1 MGRPQLRSKMRPIA
15 LLLLASACAHRAAP
29 TASPPPTPPDA
40 PSLPAPALLVRDVLP
55 DVFTDP
61 QRRSKLAA
69 TLPTIREILKKIAE
83 ADRITG
89 VAYGVVI
96 DGELALAEGLGQQA
110 DGAPIDARTQFRIG
124 SITKMFTAAAALQLA
139 ERGRLDLDAPAF
151 TILPELA
158 RLVHPTRD
166 SRPLTVRD
174 ILTHTAGLPRNPD
187 LPALAVE
194 TSTTRAEL
202 MTALDGLSLV
212 RPPGVTSEYS
222 NLGFSLLGHI
232 VAAASKVPYRDAIRS
247 GVLEPLGMRL
257 TVWNPSAVPTTRLA
271 IGHIINNGHIITK
284 QPTSHGDID
293 AAGGLFS
300 NIEDLAKFVA
310 FQLGAWPPRDADDAA
325 PLTRAVLR
333 DTHALHA
340 FQSFRARTGP
350 PPQGRISGGVS
361 GIGLGWRVSHACDQP
376 PVVSH
381 NGAVDG
387 YHATIRMLPHSGV
400 GIIVLTNSG
409 WADSGQL
416 AEEIQRALARGGGL
430 EPRTPQALPAL
441 TTAATDITALYNNNW
456 NDSTF
461 SDKATLALREP
472 DTLVRVGEH
481 MRWFHAALGPCTL
494 GPLKRPMSSW
504 SGAFPLTCERG
515 AATLAISLTTTAIP
529 KIASL
534 DFKWQGG
541 VAAPALIAA
550 ATAALPLLTA
560 FDANLHTTYFSPAV
574 PRTALERALSAAR
587 LDHGACSLGRT
598 LAVTGPDSATFE
610 LTCDRT
616 PASLTLGLDHGT
628 PPRIDSFQISPEG
641 KQPACR

>member
-1 MGRPQLRSKMRPIA
+1 MRRPL

-29 TASPPPTPPDA
+29 AAPPTPPTPAVTSPPSPDA
-40 PSLPAPALLVRDVLP
+40 ALVRDTLP

-124 SITKMFTAAAALQLA
+124 SITKMFTAAAALRLVD
-139 ERGRLDLDAPAF
+139 RGSLDLDAPAF

-166 SRPLTVRD
+166 ARPLTVRD

-187 LPALAVE
+187 LSPLAVD
-194 TSTTRAEL
+194 TYTTRAEL
-202 MTALDGLSLV
+202 MAAIDGLSLV
-212 RPPGVTSEYS
+212 RPPGITSEYS

-232 VAAASKVPYRDAIRS
+232 VAAASKVPYRDAIRTNI
-247 GVLEPLGMRL
+247 LDPLGMRS
-257 TVWNPSAVPTTRLA
+257 TVWNPSDIPVKRLA
-271 IGHIINNGHIITK
+271 IGHTIKNGHIITK
-284 QPTSHGDID
+284 QPTLHGDID

-300 NIEDLAKFVA
+300 NIEDLGKFVA
-310 FQLGAWPPRDADDAA
+310 FQLGAWPPRDAADAA
-325 PLTRAVLR
+325 PLARATLR
-333 DTHALHA
+333 DAHALHA

-350 PPQGRISGGVS
+350 PPQSRISGGVS
-361 GIGLGWRVSHACDQP
+361 GIGLGWRVSHGCDQP

-416 AEEIQRALARGGGL
+416 AEEIQRALAKGGGL
-430 EPRTPQALPAL
+430 EPRSPQALPAL

-456 NDSTF
+456 NDRTF

-472 DTLVRVGEH
+472 DTLLRVGEH
-481 MRWFHAALGPCTL
+481 MRWFHAALGACRL
-494 GPLKRPMSSW
+494 GPLKRATSSW

-515 AATLAISLTTTAIP
+515 TATLAISLTTTTTP

-534 DFKWQGG
+534 ELKWQDG
-541 VAAPALIAA
+541 VAAPALTAA

-560 FDANLHTTYFSPAV
+560 FDANLHTTHFSPAV
-574 PRTALERALSAAR
+574 PRTALERSLAAAR
-587 LDHGACSLGRT
+587 LDHGTCSLGRT
-598 LAVTGPDSATFE
+598 LAVQGPDSATFE

-616 PASLTLGLDHGT
+616 SASLTLGLDHGT